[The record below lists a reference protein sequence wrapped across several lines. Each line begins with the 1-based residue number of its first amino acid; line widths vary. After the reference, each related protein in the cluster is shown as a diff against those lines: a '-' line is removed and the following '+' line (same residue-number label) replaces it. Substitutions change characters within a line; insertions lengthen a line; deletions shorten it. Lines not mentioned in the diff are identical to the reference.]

1 MKEKT
6 KKKKVKSPKGIL
18 TPKRP
23 GEIETVVVDSAG
35 EYSLKDASGKNKK
48 DGNKKVSFS
57 AFR

>member
-23 GEIETVVVDSAG
+23 GEIETVVDQAG